1 MPKFHFRLATL
12 LRLNESV
19 RDERRS
25 QLAEAFRADELL
37 EQREGMVADEIAA
50 TRSAGRKAV
59 TPGTVDLDRIVEA
72 QRYEMALRAQQKLLG
87 QQRKAVGGEIERRR
101 EAVLAA
107 NREVRALEKLRERH
121 KQRYQQDEARRAIRE
136 LDEVALRTT
145 RRGDD

>member
-12 LRLNESV
+12 LRLHESA
-19 RDERRS
+19 RDERRAR
-25 QLAEAFRADELL
+25 LAEAFRADELL

-50 TRSAGRKAV
+50 TRNAGRKAV

-72 QRYEMALRAQQKLLG
+72 QRYEMALRAQKNLLG

-121 KQRYQQDEARRAIRE
+121 KQRYQQDETRRAIRE

-145 RRGDD
+145 RQGDD

>member
-145 RRGDD
+145 QRGDD

>member
-121 KQRYQQDEARRAIRE
+121 KQRYQQDEARRATRE

>member
-25 QLAEAFRADELL
+25 KLAEAFRADELL
-37 EQREGMVADEIAA
+37 EQREAMVADEIAA
-50 TRSAGRKAV
+50 TRAGGRKAV
-59 TPGTVDLDRIVEA
+59 TPGAVDLDRIVEA
-72 QRYEMALRAQQKLLG
+72 QRYEMALRARQKLLE

-121 KQRYQQDEARRAIRE
+121 KQRYQQDETRREVRE

-145 RRGDD
+145 CRGDE